1 MTITNPIFLAHFHQ
15 EPTLQNDNPLNT
27 SISLTFHPLILRG
40 EKNPKA
46 FCRENSWQPRDT
58 SGYFYW
64 ILGVYGRHVVARW
77 LTCCCLPWHYKMTT
91 LQVLETSTSTKWQP
105 GVVFQLPTLP
115 VQSHSSTTPTQK
127 QHVPPYPPNKNSP
140 KVCCGER
147 MCIMSP
153 SLTSLKLL
161 YHTWSAL
168 LQSFS
173 YVLAHAINIVY
184 MLRFSLSISSTSG
197 VRGRGGYWNYKM
209 ANQLSSQTN
218 TSTKW
223 QTIWE
228 ACSG

>member
-1 MTITNPIFLAHFHQ
+1 MWGGVGGTGTTKWQTSFLPKQ
-15 EPTLQNDNPLNT
+15 TPLQNGKP
-27 SISLTFHPLILRG
+27 
-40 EKNPKA
+40 
-46 FCRENSWQPRDT
+46 
-58 SGYFYW
+58 
-64 ILGVYGRHVVARW
+64 YGRHVVARW

-173 YVLAHAINIVY
+173 IFCICSRSCNKHSLHA
-184 MLRFSLSISSTSG
+184 SIFFIH
-197 VRGRGGYWNYKM
+197 
-209 ANQLSSQTN
+209 L
-218 TSTKW
+218 
-223 QTIWE
+223 
-228 ACSG
+228 

>member
-1 MTITNPIFLAHFHQ
+1 MLRFSLSISSTSGVRGRGGYWNYKMKWQTSFFPKQ
-15 EPTLQNDNPLNT
+15 TPLQNGKP
-27 SISLTFHPLILRG
+27 
-40 EKNPKA
+40 
-46 FCRENSWQPRDT
+46 
-58 SGYFYW
+58 
-64 ILGVYGRHVVARW
+64 YGRHVVARW

-173 YVLAHAINIVY
+173 IFFICSRSCNKHSLHA
-184 MLRFSLSISSTSG
+184 SIFFIH
-197 VRGRGGYWNYKM
+197 
-209 ANQLSSQTN
+209 L
-218 TSTKW
+218 
-223 QTIWE
+223 
-228 ACSG
+228 